1 MNEYPSHVKHCLLAA
16 ISQITARKDE
26 FVKQPGKD
34 FSRNRNPLGKYK
46 LLPYTQYSTPLCE
59 IPAHKI
65 QIRENFPQ
73 LT

>member
-34 FSRNRNPLGKYK
+34 FSRNR
-46 LLPYTQYSTPLCE
+46 
-59 IPAHKI
+59 KI
-65 QIRENFPQ
+65 SLDHLIFFLVGAEAQCH
-73 LT
+73 